1 MKVLWKIVKTIII
14 IVWVLVA
21 IATTVCL
28 ISLNEFGVTEI
39 GKKSVFVIDD
49 DSHEPE
55 FYEDDL
61 IIATKLKEKDYSVGD
76 SVFYYLDNSKD
87 SVLIKSGIIQSID
100 VLPDGEDTFHFLKKS
115 VTNELDT
122 GNLISFGRIIGKT
135 KEVKSY
141 RKLGLVLNILES
153 KFGFL
158 FLIILP
164 TIFAT
169 VYEVYSI
176 IEEVKSNDEKED

>member
-1 MKVLWKIVKTIII
+1 MKILWKIVKTIII

-21 IATTVCL
+21 IVTTVCL
-28 ISLNEFGVTEI
+28 LSLNECGVTEL

-49 DSHEPE
+49 DSHEPK

-61 IIATKLKEKDYSVGD
+61 IIATKLKESEYKAGD

-87 SVLIKSGIIQSID
+87 SILIKSGIVQSID
-100 VLPDGEDTFHFLKKS
+100 VLDGAEDTFHFAKKS
-115 VTNELDT
+115 ITSEFDT
-122 GNLISFGRIIGKT
+122 EDLIAYGRIIGKMD
-135 KEVKSY
+135 EVKSY

>member
-1 MKVLWKIVKTIII
+1 MKVLGKIIKTIII
-14 IVWVLVA
+14 VIWVIVA
-21 IATTVCL
+21 IITTVCL

-39 GKKSVFVIDD
+39 GKKTVFVIDD
-49 DSHEPE
+49 DSHEPD
-55 FYEDDL
+55 FYEGDL
-61 IIATKLKEKDYSVGD
+61 VIANKLNEDKYSEGD

-87 SVLIKSGIIQSID
+87 SIIIKSGIIKSID
-100 VLPDGEDTFHFLKKS
+100 VVEDAEDTFHFAKKS
-115 VTNELDT
+115 ITSDNNTED
-122 GNLISFGRIIGKT
+122 LIAAARIIGKT

-141 RKLGLVLNILES
+141 KKLGYVLNILES

-169 VYEVYSI
+169 VFEVYSI

>member
-1 MKVLWKIVKTIII
+1 MKFLLKLIKGIII
-14 IVWVLVA
+14 FIWALVA
-21 IATTVCL
+21 IITTVCL

-39 GKKSVFVIDD
+39 GKKTVFVIDD
-49 DSHEPE
+49 DSNEPQFHEN
-55 FYEDDL
+55 DL
-61 IIATKLKEKDYSVGD
+61 IIATKLSESKYKAGD

-87 SVLIKSGIIQSID
+87 SIIIKSGIVKSID
-100 VLPDGEDTFHFLKKS
+100 VNDSAEDTFHFLKKS
-115 VTNELDT
+115 ITSEDDT
-122 GNLISFGRIIGKT
+122 DDLIAYSRIIGKT
-135 KEVKSY
+135 DEVKSY
-141 RKLGLVLNILES
+141 SKLGAVLNVLES

-176 IEEVKSNDEKED
+176 IEEVKSDDEK